1 MRQAHAN
8 YTFNASTKTITLT
21 GLNIAQDQLLLVTN
35 ATRGVIYY
43 NFASSSHRAVVTAG
57 ANTTVNIIDAS
68 TTEHDNS
75 DKLII
80 HYETQN
86 EPTGAPD
93 EGMAATDTATS
104 GLVGLVK
111 RVNVHLATFRDE
123 IGGGA
128 NAITKEYY
136 VSGLQII
143 NPGSGY
149 TPGAT
154 LTLVFSGGNPTTAAS
169 AVAIVGADGRL
180 SAVSLISGGY
190 GYQSAP
196 SVSVVGAGGASI
208 EVIMQK
214 TLASNFLSQ
223 IKEGIKN
230 LFYGNP
236 LIPSTTPGAISG
248 LTGSLISSNNS
259 QSTVRISHPY
269 GTLTPAAPSYI
280 VSANV
285 PQLVFSARTTTNPR
299 RFLLLQNSSNADMWV
314 GFGSGL
320 YSKPAA
326 SGAVNAVTITNGGGG
341 YNSSPSTPTVTF
353 SAPPAGGTTALGTVN
368 ISGGAITSVTIT
380 DPGSGYT
387 SAPTVTFSTGAPTAT
402 ATATIGPSGLYLAP
416 VPGTLG
422 FDRGFIP
429 NDAVY
434 ITCGTAGK
442 AFVALQ
448 A

>member
-111 RVNVHLATFRDE
+111 RVNVHLAAFRDE
-123 IGGGA
+123 IGGGT

-196 SVSVVGAGGASI
+196 SVSVAGAGGASI

-285 PQLVFSARTTTNPR
+285 PQLVFSARTTTTPR

-314 GFGSGL
+314 GLGTGL

-326 SGAVNAVTITNGGGG
+326 SGAVNAVTITNGGSN
-341 YNSSPSTPTVTF
+341 YIVAPSVTF
-353 SAPPAGGTTALGTVN
+353 SPPPAGGTTAAGTAI
-368 ISGGAITSVTIT
+368 ISGGVVTSVVIT

-387 SAPTVTFSTGAPTAT
+387 SAPTVTFSAGAPSAT
-402 ATATIGPSGLYLAP
+402 ATATIGPNGLYLAP

-434 ITCGTAGK
+434 IVCGTVGK